1 MNLKDL
7 KLFSTKIRK
16 NILLAAFSA
25 GAKSAH
31 IGGALSIS
39 DIIAVLYGKVMK
51 LNSNNP
57 LDENRD
63 RLILSK
69 GHACL
74 ALYSALV
81 EKKFFPK
88 SELENFEKSGSFL
101 LGHPVMNKEK
111 GIEFSTGSLGMGI
124 SLGIGVALAA
134 KKKNKNFHTYII
146 VGDGECNEGSVWES
160 ALYAAHAKLDNLTI
174 IIDKNNLQQTGK
186 NQDILNLDN
195 LTEKFKSFNWH
206 TIEID
211 GHNIES
217 INNTLTI
224 NTTNNKPKAIIAN
237 TVKGKG
243 VSFFEN
249 NNDWHHSILVKKNY
263 DTALKELDEYEK
275 K

>member
-7 KLFSTKIRK
+7 KQFSTKIRK

-111 GIEFSTGSLGMGI
+111 GIEFSTGSLGMGV

-146 VGDGECNEGSVWES
+146 VGDGECNEGSIWES
-160 ALYAAHAKLDNLTI
+160 TLYAAHAKLDNLTI

-186 NQDILNLDN
+186 SRYF
-195 LTEKFKSFNWH
+195 KFR
-206 TIEID
+206 
-211 GHNIES
+211 
-217 INNTLTI
+217 
-224 NTTNNKPKAIIAN
+224 
-237 TVKGKG
+237 
-243 VSFFEN
+243 
-249 NNDWHHSILVKKNY
+249 
-263 DTALKELDEYEK
+263 
-275 K
+275 

>member
-7 KLFSTKIRK
+7 KQFSTKIRK

-51 LNSNNP
+51 FNSNNP

-74 ALYSALV
+74 ALYSALA

-111 GIEFSTGSLGMGI
+111 GIEFSTGSLGMGV

-134 KKKNKNFHTYII
+134 KRKNKNFHTYII
-146 VGDGECNEGSVWES
+146 VGDGECNEGSIWES
-160 ALYAAHAKLDNLTI
+160 ALYAAHAKLDNLTV

-195 LTEKFKSFNWH
+195 LIDKFKSFNWH

-243 VSFFEN
+243 VSLFEN
-249 NNDWHHSILVKKNY
+249 NNEWHHSILVKNNY
-263 DTALKELDEYEK
+263 EIALKELDEYEK

>member
-7 KLFSTKIRK
+7 KQFSTKIRK

-111 GIEFSTGSLGMGI
+111 GIEFSTGSLGMGV
-124 SLGIGVALAA
+124 SLGIWCCFSG
-134 KKKNKNFHTYII
+134 
-146 VGDGECNEGSVWES
+146 
-160 ALYAAHAKLDNLTI
+160 
-174 IIDKNNLQQTGK
+174 
-186 NQDILNLDN
+186 
-195 LTEKFKSFNWH
+195 
-206 TIEID
+206 
-211 GHNIES
+211 
-217 INNTLTI
+217 
-224 NTTNNKPKAIIAN
+224 
-237 TVKGKG
+237 
-243 VSFFEN
+243 
-249 NNDWHHSILVKKNY
+249 
-263 DTALKELDEYEK
+263 
-275 K
+275 